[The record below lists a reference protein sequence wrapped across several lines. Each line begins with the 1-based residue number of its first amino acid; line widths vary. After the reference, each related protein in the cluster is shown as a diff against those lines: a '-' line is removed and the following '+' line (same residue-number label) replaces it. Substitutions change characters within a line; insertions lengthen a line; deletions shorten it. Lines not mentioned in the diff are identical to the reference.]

1 MGGIVGAL
9 ADVAAEMGVEEEI
22 ERGVYIDDACEILRF
37 NGREINAW
45 CCEYTGEG
53 RVISVR

>member
-53 RVISVR
+53 PV